1 MPQYADAESHHSG
14 PQKDP
19 ALADLISRLFHDA
32 EALLLQELAL
42 ARAEIGETL
51 GQLVAGLALLLAA
64 VAIGFTGAL
73 ALVAAIILLLGNV
86 MPLWSAFAIVGVT
99 VLATGA
105 TVALFGHRLTARS
118 ARLPS
123 RTLQSLR
130 DTGAWAREELT

>member
-1 MPQYADAESHHSG
+1 MQQYANAESHDSG

-19 ALADLISRLFHDA
+19 ALADLLSRLFHDT

-42 ARAEIGETL
+42 ARAEIGENL
-51 GQLVAGLALLLAA
+51 GQLVVGLALLLAA

-73 ALVAAIILLLGNV
+73 ALVAAVILLLGNL
-86 MPLWSAFAIVGVT
+86 MPLWTAFAIVGAA
-99 VLATGA
+99 VLGTGA
-105 TVALFGHRLTARS
+105 IVAFCGYRLTARS
-118 ARLPS
+118 ARLPR